1 MAWAKGGSKMA
12 SGNLGETRAAAENGD
27 DDSGEGLDAALD
39 RAVSSA
45 DAVAFLVVSG
55 GDQVGRVYAIRRN
68 TVLVGRFEGAD
79 VFVADPS
86 VSGRHARI
94 IHGPRGFEIED
105 LQSTN
110 GTFVGGRRIKRSHL
124 RSGDRVSVANL
135 EFTFLLDRPI
145 DATLA
150 LMPNQPTALLAPRR
164 GAATYVAPPLRRALV
179 EDDEPS
185 PSLADLFEKVA
196 NAYHFVRGYRRQ
208 LLTFLA
214 GGAALGVL
222 SALLLP
228 AVPTAVSEVK
238 LLPGVQMT
246 DVVDRGNNPNDE
258 NIGFQFFAGAE
269 RAFSNPGLVA
279 ASLIKVQG
287 GTPSTAEVKGISA
300 RLALEPLGDHLYR
313 ASYKDSLFHRGRPEP
328 TTFLSTHLNGYVKSE
343 VDKALKVLAA
353 ETDFLHTQMG
363 NVETELARISAEKAS
378 FRQQNADQLPEEATQ
393 TQTSRFQLESRRAD
407 LLAQIRRGQGE
418 LEAARRQLTADAP
431 LAATRYQSSQVYR
444 DSLAKVNEKL
454 SAAYA
459 QGLADG
465 HPDVVTLLEEKRRIE
480 GLVRNEMSSKTNDL
494 DREGNIGLQTLR
506 HQVETLQAQLNAAR
520 SDLADTEESLSKVR
534 KVVVALPQ
542 VEMRLKQLTRA
553 EEGAVKLHDQLFEKL
568 KKAELQLNLER
579 VSAQSRFEV
588 VAPAHLESL
597 GPKKT
602 VALRLT
608 LGLLFGL
615 VLATLYVAA
624 KELPSVLSRLV
635 ESANPGRTR
644 VEPAPSI
651 GS

>member
-1 MAWAKGGSKMA
+1 MA
-12 SGNLGETRAAAENGD
+12 SGNVGETRAAGDSAED
-27 DDSGEGLDAALD
+27 DGAEGLDAALD

-79 VFVADPS
+79 VFVPDPS

-110 GTFVGGRRIKRSHL
+110 GTFVGGRRIKRSQL

-150 LMPNQPTALLAPRR
+150 LMPNQPTALLAPRHR
-164 GAATYVAPPLRRALV
+164 GGATYVAPPMRRALV
-179 EDDEPS
+179 EDDESS

-196 NAYHFVRGYRRQ
+196 SAYHFVRGYRRQ
-208 LLTFLA
+208 ILAFLA
-214 GGAALGVL
+214 GGAALGVM

-246 DVVDRGNNPNDE
+246 DVIDRGNNPNDE

-287 GTPSTAEVKGISA
+287 GTPSTGEVKGISS

-353 ETDFLHTQMG
+353 ETDFLHTQMA
-363 NVETELARISAEKAS
+363 NVEKELARISAEKAS

-418 LEAARRQLTADAP
+418 LEAARRQLAADAP
-431 LAATRYQSSQVYR
+431 LAATRYQASQVYR

-465 HPDVVTLLEEKRRIE
+465 HPDVVTLLEEKKRIE
-480 GLVRNEMSSKTNDL
+480 GLVRNEMASKTNDL

-542 VEMRLKQLTRA
+542 VEMRLKELTRA

-602 VALRLT
+602 IALRLT
-608 LGLLFGL
+608 LGLLVGL
-615 VLATLYVAA
+615 VVATLYVAA
-624 KELPSVLSRLV
+624 KELPSVLSRLID
-635 ESANPGRTR
+635 SANPGRPR

>member
-1 MAWAKGGSKMA
+1 MAWAKGDKMA
-12 SGNLGETRAAAENGD
+12 SGNVGETHVAGD
-27 DDSGEGLDAALD
+27 SADDGAEGLDAALD

-79 VFVADPS
+79 VFVPDPS

-110 GTFVGGRRIKRSHL
+110 GTFVGGRRIKRSQL

-135 EFTFLLDRPI
+135 EFTFLLDRPV

-150 LMPNQPTALLAPRR
+150 LMPNQPTALLAPRHR
-164 GAATYVAPPLRRALV
+164 GGATYVAPPMRRALV
-179 EDDEPS
+179 EEDEPS

-196 NAYHFVRGYRRQ
+196 SAYHFVRGYRRQ
-208 LLTFLA
+208 ILAFLA
-214 GGAALGVL
+214 GGAALGVM

-246 DVVDRGNNPNDE
+246 DVIDRGNNPNDE

-287 GTPSTAEVKGISA
+287 GTPSTGEVKGISS

-353 ETDFLHTQMG
+353 ETDFLHTQMA
-363 NVETELARISAEKAS
+363 NVEKELARISAEKAS

-418 LEAARRQLTADAP
+418 LEAARRQLAADAP
-431 LAATRYQSSQVYR
+431 LAATRYQASQVYR

-465 HPDVVTLLEEKRRIE
+465 HPDVVTLLEEKKRIE
-480 GLVRNEMSSKTNDL
+480 GLVRNEMASKTNDL

-542 VEMRLKQLTRA
+542 VEMRLKELTRA

-602 VALRLT
+602 IALRLT

-615 VLATLYVAA
+615 VVATLYVAA
-624 KELPSVLSRLV
+624 KELPSVLSRLID
-635 ESANPGRTR
+635 SANPGRPR